1 MITKMTMKDK
11 YIPHPSQ
18 AEDEIAEGTYNEYRE
33 QATDPMPMR
42 EVIESAD
49 PDSILG
55 IIRDIK
61 KSSDAITMIDEDTG
75 EWNC

>member
-1 MITKMTMKDK
+1 MKDK
-11 YIPHPSQ
+11 YIPHPSPT
-18 AEDEIAEGTYNEYRE
+18 EDEIAEGSYEEMKR

-55 IIRDIK
+55 LIRDIK
-61 KSSDAITMIDEDTG
+61 RDADAITMINEDTG

>member
-1 MITKMTMKDK
+1 MKDNK
-11 YIPHPSQ
+11 YIPHPSPM
-18 AEDEIAEGTYNEYRE
+18 EDAIAEGTYNEYRE
-33 QATDPMPMR
+33 QATDPLPMR

-61 KSSDAITMIDEDTG
+61 VSSDAITMVNEDTG
-75 EWNC
+75 QWNC